1 MKFNDEIPLFLQ
13 IERELKEQIISGA
26 LKEEEPIPSIRTM
39 AKEYRINPNTVSR
52 AVTNLVNDGILFKK
66 RGIGL
71 FVVKGASIKLKKKAI
86 EYFKEVELKSCIIHG
101 KKLGIKKEEIKEEIE
116 KVFDITEEK

>member
-26 LKEEEPIPSIRTM
+26 LKEEEAIPSIRVM

-52 AVTNLVNDGILFKK
+52 AVTDLVNEGILFKK

-71 FVVKGASIKLKKKAI
+71 FVAKGAGIKLKNNAI
-86 EYFKEVELKSCIIHG
+86 THYKQEELTQCVKRGI
-101 KKLGIKKEEIKEEIE
+101 KLGISKEEMKENIE
-116 KVFDITEEK
+116 SIFKSMEE